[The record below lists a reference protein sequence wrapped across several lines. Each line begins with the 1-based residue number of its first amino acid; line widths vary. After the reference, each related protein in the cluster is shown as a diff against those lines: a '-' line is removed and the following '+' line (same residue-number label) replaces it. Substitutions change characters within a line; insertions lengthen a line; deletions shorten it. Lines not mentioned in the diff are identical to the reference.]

1 MSDSID
7 FNDMINQNRN
17 IYGTQQ
23 QKDESKMIHK
33 PVDDSSLTID
43 NILKGNQAFY
53 NPMSLQTSQL
63 KDKIEEESQDEK
75 VNFFQE
81 VQLLTKI
88 PEIVS
93 FNLIYNYKTIFKNEG
108 IPYEEAK
115 HLDKTRIKRK
125 ERELKVSGASVEKD
139 VAPTKKQYVR
149 LYKNQISKICFT
161 APKSL
166 SLISQH
172 LGNNTKWEKQ
182 LKIQDFGGLRPSL
195 SIVQEKTTGRF
206 YIYDNK
212 LGKVHIFSS
221 DMLINDNKDKPLVS
235 LNLNEDK
242 PRQDPLLYLIECE
255 HEYQWKSVL
264 LVIGGHHLQRGEKK
278 PLKTIKVFEIKRRE
292 VTLTPVLTI
301 TMTKSRMNPIVFDL
315 IKDKGLIWQDKDNGD
330 KEKVDAEHR
339 SVDQKYIFIM
349 GGNPLLEYE
358 KETDQELIEANQ
370 TCEYVSLKLILEH
383 IARAKL
389 FSMTD
394 QANLSLNFGKF
405 SIVDTLTIKYQNI
418 IATEKVYNHFYNASV
433 TKMVDD
439 VFKQKALIILG
450 GNTSQTFQIQ
460 AISFKLNEITLIGQ
474 TKQIQKP
481 SLIYSASNLRYFE
494 KKVFYFDETI
504 KKDPSQLQN
513 MESRR
518 DTKVACNCSIILTLQ
533 FKKYIQVINTGQAN
547 SKSQN
552 PKFLKF
558 IPIGK
563 YVMKDG
569 TYDFPRAKEAQCSPL
584 ALNLFSIDG
593 VTRVFYGMDYISI
606 AKKEDSKW
614 DDLRSKIFEYMFDQF
629 ELNQAGS
636 ERKFIYEGFKQNQD
650 SIFKEDDSKV
660 IKNLKHR
667 LFK

>member
-1 MSDSID
+1 
-7 FNDMINQNRN
+7 MIQR
-17 IYGTQQ
+17 
-23 QKDESKMIHK
+23 SA
-33 PVDDSSLTID
+33 DDSSLTID

-53 NPMSLQTSQL
+53 IPVLLQASQV
-63 KDKIEEESQDEK
+63 KEQIVEETQEDKP
-75 VNFFQE
+75 NFFQE

-108 IPYEEAK
+108 ISYEDAK

-125 ERELKVSGASVEKD
+125 EREQKASGTSVVKEIVS
-139 VAPTKKQYVR
+139 TKKQYVR
-149 LYKNQISKICFT
+149 LYKNQISKLCFI
-161 APKSL
+161 APKNL
-166 SLISQH
+166 LLISQH
-172 LGNNTKWEKQ
+172 LGNNTQWEKH
-182 LKIQDFGGLRPSL
+182 LKLQDFSGQRPSL

-212 LGKVHIFSS
+212 QGKVHIYSS

-264 LVIGGHHLQRGEKK
+264 FVIGGHHLQRGEKK

-292 VTLTPVLTI
+292 VTLTPVLII

-315 IKDKGLIWQDKDNGD
+315 IKDKGLIWQDKDNGE

-358 KETDQELIEANQ
+358 REVDQELIEANQ

-418 IATEKVYNHFYNASV
+418 VATEKVYSHFYNASV

-450 GNTSQTFQIQ
+450 GKASQTFQIQ

-474 TKQIQKP
+474 TKQISKP
-481 SLIYSASNLRYFE
+481 SLIYSASNLRYYE
-494 KKVFYFDETI
+494 KKVFYFDDTD
-504 KKDPSQLQN
+504 KKEPSQLQN
-513 MESRR
+513 LESRR
-518 DTKVACNCSIILTLQ
+518 DTKAACTCSI
-533 FKKYIQVINTGQAN
+533 
-547 SKSQN
+547 
-552 PKFLKF
+552 
-558 IPIGK
+558 
-563 YVMKDG
+563 M
-569 TYDFPRAKEAQCSPL
+569 
-584 ALNLFSIDG
+584 
-593 VTRVFYGMDYISI
+593 
-606 AKKEDSKW
+606 
-614 DDLRSKIFEYMFDQF
+614 
-629 ELNQAGS
+629 
-636 ERKFIYEGFKQNQD
+636 
-650 SIFKEDDSKV
+650 
-660 IKNLKHR
+660 
-667 LFK
+667 

>member
-7 FNDMINQNRN
+7 INDMINLNRN

-23 QKDESKMIHK
+23 QKHESKMIQK

-43 NILKGNQAFY
+43 NIIKGNQAFY
-53 NPMSLQTSQL
+53 NPVVLQASQVQEQ
-63 KDKIEEESQDEK
+63 IVEESQEDK
-75 VNFFQE
+75 PNFFQE
-81 VQLLTKI
+81 VQQLTKI
-88 PEIVS
+88 PEIVT

-108 IPYEEAK
+108 ISYEEAK
-115 HLDKTRIKRK
+115 HLDKSRIKRK
-125 ERELKVSGASVEKD
+125 EREQKASGASVIKEIL
-139 VAPTKKQYVR
+139 PTKKQYVR
-149 LYKNQISKICFT
+149 LYKNQISKLCFI

-166 SLISQH
+166 ILISQH
-172 LGNNTKWEKQ
+172 LGNNTQWEKH
-182 LKIQDFGGLRPSL
+182 LKLQDFSGQRPSL

-212 LGKVHIFSS
+212 QGKVHIYSS

-264 LVIGGHHLQRGEKK
+264 FVIGGHHLQRGEKK

-292 VTLTPVLTI
+292 VTLTPVLTM

-315 IKDKGLIWQDKDNGD
+315 IKDKGLIWQDKDNGE

-358 KETDQELIEANQ
+358 REVDQELIEANQ

-405 SIVDTLTIKYQNI
+405 SIVDTLTIKYQNM
-418 IATEKVYNHFYNASV
+418 IATEKFYNHFYNASV

-439 VFKQKALIILG
+439 VFKHKALIILG
-450 GNTSQTFQIQ
+450 GNASQTFQIQ

-474 TKQIQKP
+474 TKQISKP
-481 SLIYSASNLRYFE
+481 SLIYSASNLRYYE
-494 KKVFYFDETI
+494 KKVFYFDDTD
-504 KKDPSQLQN
+504 KKEPSQLQN
-513 MESRR
+513 QESRR
-518 DTKVACNCSIILTLQ
+518 DTKVACNCSI
-533 FKKYIQVINTGQAN
+533 
-547 SKSQN
+547 
-552 PKFLKF
+552 
-558 IPIGK
+558 
-563 YVMKDG
+563 M
-569 TYDFPRAKEAQCSPL
+569 
-584 ALNLFSIDG
+584 
-593 VTRVFYGMDYISI
+593 
-606 AKKEDSKW
+606 
-614 DDLRSKIFEYMFDQF
+614 
-629 ELNQAGS
+629 
-636 ERKFIYEGFKQNQD
+636 
-650 SIFKEDDSKV
+650 
-660 IKNLKHR
+660 
-667 LFK
+667 